1 MSQKIFSN
9 LSTILRN
16 KKLTTL
22 ILFISIMI
30 IGIFWFAFTFINNY
44 HQENISSYLLSLP
57 DRSKIKAKI
66 NQREYLLEVVN
77 TPSSIVQGLSD
88 RREIGSD
95 GMLFVMPDKKRQTFW
110 MPRMNF
116 DLDILW
122 LDEGTI
128 AQISRR
134 VPAGSAG
141 TPTWKLPLYTSQQP
155 VNLVLEI
162 PSGRAD
168 LMGIKVGDQL
178 KLDLNFGKR

>member
-1 MSQKIFSN
+1 MSKNFLSN
-9 LSTILRN
+9 LSTIFKN
-16 KKLTTL
+16 KKSIIYILL
-22 ILFISIMI
+22 ISLIFVSV
-30 IGIFWFAFTFINNY
+30 FWFVFKYINHY
-44 HQENISSYLLSLP
+44 HQDNISSYLLSLP
-57 DRSKIKAKI
+57 DRSKIRAKI

-128 AQISRR
+128 TQISRR
-134 VPAGSAG
+134 VPAEPAG

-168 LMGIKVGDQL
+168 LMDIKVGDQL